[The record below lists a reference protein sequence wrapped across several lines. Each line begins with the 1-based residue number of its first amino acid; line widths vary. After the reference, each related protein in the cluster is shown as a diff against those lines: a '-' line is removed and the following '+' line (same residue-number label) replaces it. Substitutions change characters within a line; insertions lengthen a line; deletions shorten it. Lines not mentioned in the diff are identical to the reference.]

1 MKGDHSMYIPILTTI
16 MEDFGTTL
24 LAWLDVVLDLLIGAF
39 EGVVPIFWASATG
52 FTIYGL
58 LMLFGLVVGF
68 VGLALGFIVRL
79 IQK

>member
-1 MKGDHSMYIPILTTI
+1 MFYGLLPILTTTTV
-16 MEDFGTTL
+16 MEDFGTTVM
-24 LAWLDVVLDLLIGAF
+24 AWLAVVIDLTVGAF
-39 EGVVPIFWASATG
+39 DGIIPIFWATTTG

-68 VGLALGFIVRL
+68 VGLAIGFIVRL

>member
-1 MKGDHSMYIPILTTI
+1 MFKFLAPVISTTV
-16 MEDFGTTL
+16 MEDFGTTVME
-24 LAWLDVVLDLLIGAF
+24 WLDVIVDLTIGAF
-39 EGVVPIFWASATG
+39 NGIIPIFWASGTG

-68 VGLALGFIVRL
+68 VGLAIGFIVRL